1 VLKVKIHALTDGRF
15 AAGYAATAAAP
26 AAGASVRKVRIDGIR
41 TKASADA
48 VVFG

>member
-26 AAGASVRKVRIDGIR
+26 AAGASVRTDGIR